1 MQANRANKL
10 LWNKSEWEDLK
21 TYLFNNIDGHQYGN
35 EKKLTAHN
43 ISID

>member
-1 MQANRANKL
+1 VQANRANKL

-21 TYLFNNIDGHQYGN
+21 TYLFTTMDISK
-35 EKKLTAHN
+35 EMKKKLTAHN